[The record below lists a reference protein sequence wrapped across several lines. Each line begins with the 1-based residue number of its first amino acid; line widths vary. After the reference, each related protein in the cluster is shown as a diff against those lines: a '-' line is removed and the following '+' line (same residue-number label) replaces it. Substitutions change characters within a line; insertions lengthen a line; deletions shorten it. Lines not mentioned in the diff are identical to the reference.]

1 METSRKPSDEPAPQV
16 PPAENLFT
24 PADVRSILCESGWLK
39 PDIGADAD
47 PNMQLWLSRAAM
59 LLGPRAPDRAELKR
73 LLSAIFEYDAAV
85 LLKESA
91 SQSVM
96 SRSGA
101 REVICELARLVLDG
115 PEIDSD
121 RFKEIIE
128 SMKSAV
134 PYRSREMFHPVRLA
148 LAGRAGNGEMDRV
161 ILLLDSASKLDF
173 CISVKGTRQ
182 RMLEFCT
189 ALD

>member
-1 METSRKPSDEPAPQV
+1 METSRQPSDV
-16 PPAENLFT
+16 PVPRST
-24 PADVRSILCESGWLK
+24 PAKNQFTAVDVRSILCERGWLEA
-39 PDIGADAD
+39 DSGAEAGA
-47 PNMQLWLSRAAM
+47 NMRLWLFRAAT
-59 LLGPRAPDRAELKR
+59 LLGPQAADHNELES
-73 LLSAIFEYDAAV
+73 LLSLVFEYDAAV
-85 LLKESA
+85 LLNDSA

-96 SRSGA
+96 ARSGA

-121 RFKEIIE
+121 SFKEIIE

-134 PYRSREMFHPVRLA
+134 PYRSRDMFLPVRLA

-161 ILLLDSASKLDF
+161 ILLLDSASKLNF
-173 CISVKGTRQ
+173 CKPVKSTRQ